1 MATVKKQGRGYKI
14 TVSNGFDGA
23 GNRIRQHTTWVPRPG
38 MTPLQIEKEL
48 NRQVVLFEEEV
59 KTGAASVDGSMRF
72 SVFAEK
78 FLKEYAELNLGPH
91 TVFRYRQQLERI
103 SLGIGHIKMKELR
116 PMHITKLFANLQEA
130 GLRGDVYATPR
141 IDIRAWCREHK
152 MSFTQ
157 LATQAGIS
165 GKCVQKCLKRARIA
179 KENALRIAAVMGTAP
194 DQIFSF
200 EQDMTPLSPATII
213 SYFNTLSS
221 ALNCAVNWK
230 IIKENPATGVKLP
243 SNTGKR
249 APYFDE
255 PEARRLLECLSTED
269 IQWRALLT
277 FDLLSGLRR
286 AELLG
291 LRWCDVDLDDQLL
304 HVRQTWNYQA
314 GKGCYIGKPKT
325 PDSQRIVKISRT
337 AVLLLLE
344 VQRWQN
350 ERRQSLG
357 DAWVETDGR
366 VFTYNDGRP
375 IFPDM
380 VTHWFKK
387 FIRKNGLPESAHVH
401 SLRHTYASLQIA
413 DGTPLVVVSSNLGH
427 ARTSTTTDIYAHVI
441 SEAAAKA
448 AAISDRFADLVV
460 DAGTKVAPKASQDD
474 KAG

>member
-1 MATVKKQGRGYKI
+1 M
-14 TVSNGFDGA
+14 N
-23 GNRIRQHTTWVPRPG
+23 
-38 MTPLQIEKEL
+38 
-48 NRQVVLFEEEV
+48 
-59 KTGAASVDGSMRF
+59 
-72 SVFAEK
+72 
-78 FLKEYAELNLGPH
+78 FLK
-91 TVFRYRQQLERI
+91 TF
-103 SLGIGHIKMKELR
+103 
-116 PMHITKLFANLQEA
+116 
-130 GLRGDVYATPR
+130 
-141 IDIRAWCREHK
+141 
-152 MSFTQ
+152 
-157 LATQAGIS
+157 LA
-165 GKCVQKCLKRARIA
+165 
-179 KENALRIAAVMGTAP
+179 ALLAVVVGSVVTFFFWMLVIVGIAAVMGMAP

-221 ALNCAVNWK
+221 ALNCAVDWK

-243 SNTGKR
+243 SNAGKR

-255 PEARRLLECLSTED
+255 PEARRLLKCLSTED

-277 FDLLSGLRR
+277 FDLLSSLRR

-291 LRWCDVDLDDQLL
+291 LRWCDVDLDSQLL
-304 HVRQTWNYQA
+304 HIRQTWNYQA

-325 PDSQRIVKISRT
+325 PDSQRVVKISRT

-344 VQRWQN
+344 VQRWQD

-366 VFTYNDGRP
+366 VFTYDDGRH

-387 FIRKNGLPESAHVH
+387 FVRKNGLPESTHVH

-460 DAGTKVAPKASQDD
+460 GAGTKMAPRAEKDE